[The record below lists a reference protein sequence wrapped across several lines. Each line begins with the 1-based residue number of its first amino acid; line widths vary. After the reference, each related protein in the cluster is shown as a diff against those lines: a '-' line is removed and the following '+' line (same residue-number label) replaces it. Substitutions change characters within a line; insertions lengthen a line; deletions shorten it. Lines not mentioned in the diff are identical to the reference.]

1 MTESEKGEDGRLPRG
16 MRIGARRREA
26 VRKIS
31 MRGKDKCKILKQ
43 IRRQIADEN
52 DIPYVV
58 EECKHKGECKGTCP
72 KCEAELRELERE
84 LSVRHRLGKA
94 IALAGISAGLIAS
107 TTACDLE
114 DAAHALLQA
123 VGIESDTPVQGMMEK
138 RNLPDSGEVTMGDF
152 IIKPDESERDVTEG
166 EAQINPDDFFETP
179 EDFILPSEREK

>member
-1 MTESEKGEDGRLPRG
+1 
-16 MRIGARRREA
+16 
-26 VRKIS
+26 

-43 IRRQIADEN
+43 IRKQIADEN

-72 KCEAELRELERE
+72 KCEVELRELERE

-114 DAAHALLQA
+114 DAAHALMQA
-123 VGIESDTPVQGMMEK
+123 VGIESNTPVQGMMEK
-138 RNLPDSGEVTMGDF
+138 RNLPDPGEVTMGDF
-152 IIKPDESERDVTEG
+152 IIMPDDSERDVTEG
-166 EAQINPDDFFETP
+166 EAQINPGYGLETP